1 MNMNRVKFIHAAD
14 LHLDTPFRGLSS
26 WNADLAKR
34 LRDATF
40 RSYRRIIDLCLQHR
54 VDFLVISGDIFDS
67 EMQSL
72 AAQLGF
78 VSGLKRLSENG
89 IATYFICGNHDPLGS
104 WLEGLQMPENVFR
117 FGSGEVETLGF
128 NRDGA
133 LLAAITGISYQDRE
147 VNENLAGRYRITDSR
162 APVSIALLHGSV
174 GPTGPHRNY
183 APFRVRD
190 VEKKGFDYWALGHLH
205 QRQVVQAANPAIAYP
220 GNPQGRDFGET
231 GPKGC
236 LLVEIEEKRPPAI
249 RFLETHSIRF
259 EEVVLD
265 LAGEERIDRIPQ
277 LINDAITGIESYD
290 AQSSYIIRVI
300 IRGRTSLHPVL
311 NRPGEMQQ
319 LADQFN
325 EGQIHRSKFTLIDRI
340 ELQTR
345 PDIDLEKL
353 RNAEDFT
360 AEILQ
365 CVEEYEA
372 DEAKLG
378 TLIGSVEEDFV
389 SHGAKREIGDLTED
403 EKKGVLERVRW
414 LLLDQLITESK

>member
-1 MNMNRVKFIHAAD
+1 MTGVKFIHAAD

-40 RSYRRIIDLCLQHR
+40 QSYRRIIDLCLQHR

-104 WLEGLQMPENVFR
+104 WMEGLQMPENVFR
-117 FGSGEVETLGF
+117 FGSDDAITF
-128 NRDGA
+128 DFIRDGK
-133 LLAAITGISYQDRE
+133 LLASIQGISYQDRE

-190 VEKKGFDYWALGHLH
+190 VENKGFDYWALGHLH
-205 QRQVVQAANPAIAYP
+205 QRQVVRPADPAIAYP

-236 LLVEIEEKRPPAI
+236 LLVEIGEKRPPAI

-290 AQSSYIIRVI
+290 GQSSYIIRVI
-300 IRGRTSLHPVL
+300 IRGRTPLHPVL

-319 LADQFN
+319 VAEQFN

-340 ELQTR
+340 DLETR
-345 PDIDLEKL
+345 PDLDLEKI
-353 RNAEDFT
+353 RNADDFT
-360 AEILQ
+360 AEIVRFL
-365 CVEEYEA
+365 EEYEA
-372 DEAKLG
+372 DQEKLDS
-378 TLIGSVEEDFV
+378 LIGSVEEAFV
-389 SHGAKREIGDLTED
+389 SAGARRETGDLTAE
-403 EKKGVLERVRW
+403 EKKGILERVKW
-414 LLLDQLITESK
+414 LLLDHLTAESK